1 MNASHASGS
10 PWWERVTGRGVLSVA
25 RALGLDVTPPRG
37 SSGGALPCPACSA
50 VKRHTKSGD
59 RRLAAGVTRDGSGWR
74 CFQCDASGDALDLV
88 AYRLRGERYRDLGDA
103 GRDDVRA
110 WCAHEW
116 SDVAELLESR
126 ERGRPAPVL
135 PPLPRV
141 ERVAE
146 GAEPVYRTAEAL
158 ELWRACVPIS
168 ADAEVLHYLT
178 APRAEGGRG
187 LRNARKLSGNVCRA
201 LPLDV
206 RPSWTTHQ
214 PDKSEPPATPPAT
227 WAETGHRLV
236 VPLFDAHGAMRSVL
250 ARAVRPSPRK
260 STAKGDRA
268 GLIMANGLARVV
280 LEHGALPEGAV
291 PLRVV
296 VAEGEIDFLTCVA
309 RGTGEAVLGMF
320 AGSWS
325 TEIAARIPDGAK
337 LAVRTHNDKD
347 GTKYA
352 QTIVDSLAAR
362 HVAGRLSVR
371 LAPWFASTVQGG
383 RVVVKRGATT

>member
-25 RALGLDVTPPRG
+25 RALGFNVTPPRG
-37 SSGGALPCPACSA
+37 SSGGALPCPAPACGA
-50 VKRHTKSGD
+50 TKRHTKSGD
-59 RRLAAGVTRDGSGWR
+59 KRRAAGVTNDGAGWR
-74 CFQCDASGDALDLV
+74 CFQCDRSGGALDLV

-135 PPLPRV
+135 PPLPPV
-141 ERVAE
+141 EHVAE

-158 ELWRACVPIS
+158 ELWEACTAVN
-168 ADAEVLHYLT
+168 ADAEVLRYLA

-187 LRNARKLSGNVCRA
+187 IRNARKLAGSVCRA

-206 RPSWTTHQ
+206 RPSWTLHK
-214 PDKSEPPATPPAT
+214 PDPDAPAAT
-227 WAETGHRLV
+227 WAETSHRLV
-236 VPLFDAHGAMRSVL
+236 VPLVDARGAMRSVL

-260 STAKGDRA
+260 STTKGARG
-268 GLIMANGLARVV
+268 GLVMANGLARVV
-280 LEHGALPEGAV
+280 LEHGALPEGAE

-296 VAEGEIDFLTCVA
+296 VSEGEIDFLTCVA

-325 TEIAARIPDGAK
+325 AEIAARIPDGAE
-337 LAVRTHNDKD
+337 LAVRTHNDDD
-347 GTKYA
+347 GAKYA
-352 QTIVDSLAAR
+352 QTIMDTLAAR

-371 LAPWFASTVQGG
+371 LAPWFSSTVQGG
-383 RVVVKRGATT
+383 RVVVKRGAAT